1 MSSIVAPT
9 GRDAVLD
16 GPARIRAA
24 FAAAAAEDRAAFMP
38 YAVAGY
44 PDAATSIDIAL
55 TVIDGGAD
63 LLELGLPY
71 SDPVADGP
79 TMQRAN
85 SIALAHGASLDAS
98 IEFVARVHAARPET
112 PLVAMG
118 YVNQVIGGR
127 GRDSVLARLGEAGA
141 SGVIM
146 ADLTPDE
153 GEELEA
159 EAALHGLGIVYLVAP
174 TTPPER
180 QRFVTSRSQG
190 FIYAVPLAGVTG
202 ARERLAPGVARYLRH
217 VKEVSPVPV
226 AVGFGISR
234 PAQVRTLAQ
243 LADGVIVAS
252 ALVDA
257 LGPDGRDLERM
268 SALVRSLAAA
278 TARA

>member
-1 MSSIVAPT
+1 MSAGAAPSRSAT
-9 GRDAVLD
+9 VLD

-24 FAAAAAEDRAAFMP
+24 FAAAAADDRAAFMP

-55 TVIDGGAD
+55 AVIDGGAD
-63 LLELGLPY
+63 LVEIGLPY

-85 SIALAHGASLDAS
+85 SVALAHGASLADS
-98 IEFVARVHAARPET
+98 IEFVGRVHAARPRT

-118 YVNQVIGGR
+118 YVNQVLGGKD
-127 GRDSVLARLGEAGA
+127 GASMLARLAEAGV
-141 SGVIM
+141 SGIIL

-153 GEELEA
+153 GAELET
-159 EAALHGLGIVYLVAP
+159 EAARHGIGIVYLVAP
-174 TTPPER
+174 TTPLER

-202 ARERLAPGVARYLRH
+202 ARDRLATGVARYLRH
-217 VKEVSPVPV
+217 VKAVSPVPV
-226 AVGFGISR
+226 AVGFGVSR
-234 PAQVRTLAQ
+234 PTQVRTLGR
-243 LADGVIVAS
+243 LVDGVIVAS

-257 LGPDGRDLERM
+257 LGPEGRDIERM
-268 SALVRSLAAA
+268 STLVRSLAAA
-278 TARA
+278 TVRA

>member
-1 MSSIVAPT
+1 MIATAATT
-9 GRDAVLD
+9 GAANAIE

-24 FAAAAAEDRAAFMP
+24 FAVASEDDRAAFMP

-44 PDAATSIDIAL
+44 PDAATSLEIAL
-55 TVIDGGAD
+55 AVIDGGAD
-63 LLELGLPY
+63 LVEIGLPY

-85 SIALAHGASLDAS
+85 SHALANGASLDAS
-98 IEFVARVHAARPET
+98 IEFVGRVHAARPGT

-118 YVNQVIGGR
+118 YVNQVLGGR
-127 GRDSVLARLGEAGA
+127 DGSSVLARLAEAGV
-141 SGVIM
+141 SGVIL

-153 GEELEA
+153 GAGIEA
-159 EAALHGLGIVYLVAP
+159 DASRHGMGIVYLVAP
-174 TTPPER
+174 TTPLER

-202 ARERLAPGVARYLRH
+202 ARDRLAPGVARYLRH
-217 VKEVSPVPV
+217 VRDVSPVPV

-234 PAQVRTLAQ
+234 PAQVRTLAR

-257 LGPDGRDLERM
+257 LGPDGREIERM
-268 SALVRSLAAA
+268 ATLVRSLAQA
-278 TARA
+278 TART

>member
-1 MSSIVAPT
+1 MSAAGATNGAGP
-9 GRDAVLD
+9 ALD
-16 GPARIRAA
+16 GSARIRAA
-24 FAAAAAEDRAAFMP
+24 FAAAAADDRAAFMP

-44 PDAATSIDIAL
+44 PDAATSIEIAL
-55 TVIDGGAD
+55 AVIDGGAD
-63 LLELGLPY
+63 LVELGLPY

-85 SIALAHGASLDAS
+85 AVALANGASLDHS
-98 IEFVARVHAARPET
+98 IDFVAKVHAARPGT

-118 YVNQVIGGR
+118 YVNQVIGGSK
-127 GRDSVLARLGEAGA
+127 GASVLARLSEAGV
-141 SGVIM
+141 SGVIL

-153 GEELEA
+153 GAELEA
-159 EAALHGLGIVYLVAP
+159 EASRHDIGIVYLVAP
-174 TTPPER
+174 TTPLER

-202 ARERLAPGVARYLRH
+202 ARERLAPGVARYLRQ
-217 VKEVSPVPV
+217 VRDVSPVPV

-257 LGPDGRDLERM
+257 LGPEGRDIERM
-268 SALVRSLAAA
+268 AALVRSLAAA
-278 TARA
+278 TARP